1 MLAIK
6 KSTIHCV
13 WECKYEYSM
22 ERLSKI
28 KHKLAI
34 PLLDNF
40 LKKTKTL
47 IEKDICSPMCITAL
61 FTTAKIR
68 KNLCSSLDEW
78 IKKM

>member
-6 KSTIHCV
+6 KSTIHCL

-40 LKKTKTL
+40 LKKTEPL
-47 IEKDICSPMCITAL
+47 IQKGYTNSYVHQSNIYNS
-61 FTTAKIR
+61 
-68 KNLCSSLDEW
+68 
-78 IKKM
+78 